1 MMRLLTLLGT
11 PSIPLLALVA
21 DLLLRRR
28 LFSPRERRALLWWSA
43 SLSLVLYSST
53 LGYVP
58 IDVYRAGF
66 SSWAPVVFAALALAV
81 ATRSL
86 PLALTALVTLVA
98 CDVPIFRSV
107 NLFDY
112 AIDPMLGIVAIGWAV
127 VQGVRFAKAEKG
139 ARCAPLPVGAH
150 GVRPSDRPP
159 HGR

>member
-1 MMRLLTLLGT
+1 MTRVFTLLGT

-21 DLLLRRR
+21 DLVLRRR

-66 SSWAPVVFAALALAV
+66 SSWAPVVFAALAIAV

-86 PLALTALVTLVA
+86 PLALTALAMLVA
-98 CDVPIFRSV
+98 YDVPLFRSV

-112 AIDPMLGIVAIGWAV
+112 AIDPMLGIVAMGWAG
-127 VQGVRFAKAEKG
+127 VQGVRFAKGE
-139 ARCAPLPVGAH
+139 RAH
-150 GVRPSDRPP
+150 AVRPYR
-159 HGR
+159 